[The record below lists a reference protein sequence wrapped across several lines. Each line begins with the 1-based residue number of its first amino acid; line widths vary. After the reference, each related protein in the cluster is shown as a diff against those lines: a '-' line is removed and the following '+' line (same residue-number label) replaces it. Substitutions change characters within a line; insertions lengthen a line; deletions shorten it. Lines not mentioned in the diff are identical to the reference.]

1 MVLIPSKQLEG
12 EVPTVSSSSNFETRR
27 GSSSDKGGV
36 LKKNMPS
43 KASGGGTSTILRGAG
58 IIFGLGV
65 VVLLLMVA
73 MVHQPS
79 GISGSDG
86 SGGGGGSNIPILPV
100 SKPRLRQQEQSPV
113 TESIASPINRLPS
126 IESSRDELPLVDLP
140 SNSLY
145 RLTGTNILGEP
156 LLFSSLYSYRLQIPF
171 V

>member
-1 MVLIPSKQLEG
+1 
-12 EVPTVSSSSNFETRR
+12 
-27 GSSSDKGGV
+27 
-36 LKKNMPS
+36 MPS

-65 VVLLLMVA
+65 IVLLLMVA

-156 LLFSSLYSYRLQIPF
+156 LLFSSLIGSVTL
-171 V
+171 VVNVACK